1 MRALRYHRRGSLEG
15 LRLEDTQEPA
25 PAPGEVL
32 VRVRWASVNPVDWK
46 LVLGKFRFLVKGG
59 LPRGT
64 GSDFAGEVAALGPG
78 VAGLVVGQ
86 RVYGCVDPFRSTF
99 GTMADFVPA
108 PAGSVFALP
117 QQLPLREAA
126 ALACAGLSAAQ
137 VCDQGQVVAGSRVLV
152 NGASGG
158 VGHVAL
164 QLARARG
171 AHVTAV
177 ASAGRRD
184 FIESLG
190 TDAFIDYRSTAPDS
204 WPGGFDAVLDCVP
217 SIPRSRHADLAQA
230 RRPIRH
236 DAPWRGHV
244 SSRPDHEPARPDP
257 SLGADAGANGG
268 GRRGTEQCVSCGPT
282 ACRDRGRVSAGPGAG
297 RIRAFDDRSRA
308 RQAGGARRLRHR
320 PGLCAYSSPASTAT
334 LTSSSPIR
342 LNSAM

>member
-177 ASAGRRD
+177 ASGGRRD

-217 SIPRSRHADLAQA
+217 SIPRSRHAELLRPGGRYVTTLPGAATYLLDPITSRLGPIHRSGLMLVPTAAAAEELNSAYLAGRLRVAIEAEYPLAQA
-230 RRPIRH
+230 RAAFEH
-236 DAPWRGHV
+236 SMTGHV
-244 SSRPDHEPARPDP
+244 QGK
-257 SLGADAGANGG
+257 L
-268 GRRGTEQCVSCGPT
+268 VV
-282 ACRDRGRVSAGPGAG
+282 RV
-297 RIRAFDDRSRA
+297 D
-308 RQAGGARRLRHR
+308 
-320 PGLCAYSSPASTAT
+320 
-334 LTSSSPIR
+334 
-342 LNSAM
+342 